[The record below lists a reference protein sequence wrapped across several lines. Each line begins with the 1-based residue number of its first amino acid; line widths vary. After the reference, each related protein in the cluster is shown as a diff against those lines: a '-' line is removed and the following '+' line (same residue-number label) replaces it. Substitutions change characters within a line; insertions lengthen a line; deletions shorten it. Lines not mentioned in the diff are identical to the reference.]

1 MRTTLTVPLLL
12 LSFHFFSA
20 DSLVRQ
26 GRYGMGALT
35 VLNGTALD
43 WQWFFQTD
51 LAEAA
56 ADYSIPK
63 PTDHVVFRARTQ

>member
-1 MRTTLTVPLLL
+1 M
-12 LSFHFFSA
+12 
-20 DSLVRQ
+20 RQ

-56 ADYSIPK
+56 ADSSIPK